1 MDRIKI
7 QDCLISAEIA
17 LLWWGIAT
25 KMAMAD
31 IAIFELAEIRRH
43 DMTMDALFGGLMRQ
57 RQSRAGS
64 L

>member
-7 QDCLISAEIA
+7 QDCLISAEVA

-25 KMAMAD
+25 KVATAD

-43 DMTMDALFGGLMRQ
+43 DMTMDALFGGLMK
-57 RQSRAGS
+57 
-64 L
+64 